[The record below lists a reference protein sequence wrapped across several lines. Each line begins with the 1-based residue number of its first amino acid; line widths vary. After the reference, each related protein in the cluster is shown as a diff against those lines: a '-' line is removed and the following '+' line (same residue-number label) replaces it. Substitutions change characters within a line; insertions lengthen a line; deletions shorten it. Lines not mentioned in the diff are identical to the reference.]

1 MVVVAEGGKGGT
13 GTWPIGSGGGG
24 GDDAYLC
31 GAGST
36 RASDTPAKGGCSLA
50 PWGRG
55 GCGGRD
61 AGSCVSLLASRR
73 GDLEGEM
80 NF

>member
-1 MVVVAEGGKGGT
+1 MVVVVVAQWGRSGT

-24 GDDAYLC
+24 GDDAYRC

-50 PWGRG
+50 PMGEGRMWGE
-55 GCGGRD
+55 GCRELCFPFG
-61 AGSCVSLLASRR
+61 L
-73 GDLEGEM
+73 
-80 NF
+80 